1 MMSGRRHSIAPAW
14 LPKAT
19 LLVSVG
25 LLSAC
30 ATSVDEA
37 ARCGT
42 VSGFL
47 EPDREA
53 DFYRVVVTHL
63 DGKPVISKPN
73 YQLAP
78 GEYRFTLAE
87 LIDAPSLRVSLAA
100 RSPKEL
106 NLRVEAGTRYHLAA
120 KFNTDKAYFG
130 KDTGYWQPVVRQQEA
145 HECHFDE
152 GVPQR

>member
-1 MMSGRRHSIAPAW
+1 MLSSRHTRGQLGLRVAAP
-14 LPKAT
+14 LM
-19 LLVSVG
+19 LLG

-30 ATSVDEA
+30 ASSVDEA
-37 ARCGT
+37 AKCGT

-73 YQLAP
+73 YQLIP

-87 LIDAPSLRVSLAA
+87 LIDAPSLRVALAA
-100 RSPKEL
+100 RTPKEL

-120 KFNTDKAYFG
+120 KFNTDKGYFG
-130 KDTGYWQPVVRQQEA
+130 KDTGYWQPVVWQQEA
-145 HECHFDE
+145 HECHVDE
-152 GVPQR
+152 GVPQL